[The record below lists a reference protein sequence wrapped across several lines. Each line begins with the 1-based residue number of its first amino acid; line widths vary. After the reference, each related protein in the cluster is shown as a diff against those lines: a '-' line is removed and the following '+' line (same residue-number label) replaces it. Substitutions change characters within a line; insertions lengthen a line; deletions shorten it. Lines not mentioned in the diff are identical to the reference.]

1 MKYRKKPVVIEAF
14 RFYIDPMPDWF
25 MDKVSSGEV
34 TLPRLDY
41 ERYSISKD
49 CCEIKTLGVAMK
61 ASVGD
66 YIIKG
71 VQGEIYP
78 CEPGIFETTYEKL
91 EDSE

>member
-1 MKYRKKPVVIEAF
+1 MKYRKKPIVIEAF
-14 RFYIDPMPDWF
+14 RFYIDPIPDWF

-34 TLPRLDY
+34 TLRRCDHEQY
-41 ERYSISKD
+41 DISEAY
-49 CCEIKTLGVAMK
+49 CEIKTLGVVMK

-78 CEPGIFETTYEKL
+78 CEPGIFEATYEKL